1 MTLFSAAEWSN
12 TRLVQECLRGNEHA
26 WHMLVDRYKNLIYS
40 IPIRYGLP
48 PQDAADIFQ
57 AVCLDMF
64 NELSR
69 VRDAEALQGWLIR
82 VTTHKCY
89 HWKRQ
94 QNPTNGDLD
103 EDGIDGISGD
113 SPIATDV
120 MADLEREQLVRDSIE
135 MLPPRCRQMITLL
148 FFEHP
153 PQPYNEIAEKLGL
166 ARGSIGFIR
175 GRCLKRLK
183 RILQD
188 KGF

>member
-1 MTLFSAAEWSN
+1 
-12 TRLVQECLRGNEHA
+12 
-26 WHMLVDRYKNLIYS
+26 VDRYKNLIYA

-57 AVCLDMF
+57 GVCFDLF
-64 NELSR
+64 NELAR
-69 VRDAEALQGWLIR
+69 VRDAEALQAWLIR
-82 VTTHKCY
+82 VTTNKCY
-89 HWKRQ
+89 HWKKQ
-94 QNPTNGDLD
+94 MAVAVNGEWDD
-103 EDGIDGISGD
+103 AGMDGISGD
-113 SPIATDV
+113 SPLPADTIAE
-120 MADLEREQLVRDSIE
+120 LEREQLVRDSIE

-153 PQPYNEIAEKLGL
+153 PQPYNEVAEKLGL

>member
-1 MTLFSAAEWSN
+1 MTLLSGPEWSN
-12 TRLVQECLRGNEHA
+12 TRLVQECLRGNQHA
-26 WHMLVDRYKNLIYS
+26 WSVLVDRYKNLIYA
-40 IPIRYGLP
+40 IPIRHGLP
-48 PQDAADIFQ
+48 QQDAADIFQ
-57 AVCLDMF
+57 AVCLDLL
-64 NELSR
+64 NELPR
-69 VRDAEALQGWLIR
+69 IRDAEALQAWLIR

-94 QNPTNGDLD
+94 LVPANGDFD
-103 EDGIDGISGD
+103 EDAFERMVGD
-113 SPIATDV
+113 APMAPEV
-120 MADLEREQLVRDSIE
+120 MAELEREQLVRDAIE

-148 FFEHP
+148 FFENP
-153 PQPYNEIAEKLGL
+153 PQPYNEVAEKLGL